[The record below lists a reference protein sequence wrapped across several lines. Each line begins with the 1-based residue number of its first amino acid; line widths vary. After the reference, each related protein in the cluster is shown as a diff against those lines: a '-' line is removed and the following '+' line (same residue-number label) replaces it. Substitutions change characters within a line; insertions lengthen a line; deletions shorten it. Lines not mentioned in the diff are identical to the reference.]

1 MLPLSESTIRASFV
15 NATRKELND
24 LVLPPAFDELDW
36 SRLDYLGWRDRK
48 NPRRAFVVIPAV
60 PGADPGDGWGDPVG
74 IMLRQAEATPRTRAQ
89 CSWCRDVHLPND
101 VVFYSARRAGAGGRN
116 GNTVG
121 TLVCAEF
128 ECSANVRKTPPV
140 AYVGFDVEAARAERI
155 ENLRMRAA
163 GFAAEVQLSA

>member
-1 MLPLSESTIRASFV
+1 MLPLSENTIRASFV

-24 LVLPPAFDELDW
+24 LVLPAGFYEIDW
-36 SRLDYLGWRDRK
+36 TRIDYLGWRDRK
-48 NPRRAFVVIPAV
+48 NPRRAFAVVPTTFDPA
-60 PGADPGDGWGDPVG
+60 GAGEAGGPVG

-128 ECSANVRKTPPV
+128 ECSVNVRTTRPV
-140 AYVGFDVEAARAERI
+140 AYIGFDVAAAREERI
-155 ENLRMRAA
+155 QNLRMRAA
-163 GFAAEVQLSA
+163 GFAAAVLQEG